1 MHVHGADEIDRALE
15 EFNAMELFQA
25 KEMVRHAAH
34 GEATLYEALEW
45 RGLQYVYEKR
55 SKSVGYWGDHE
66 CYLRGPS
73 GDNDPW

>member
-1 MHVHGADEIDRALE
+1 MHGIDEIDRALE

-45 RGLQYVYEKR
+45 RGLQYVYEKGV
-55 SKSVGYWGDHE
+55 SQWGTGVVM
-66 CYLRGPS
+66 RVT
-73 GDNDPW
+73 